1 MLATLLCLALA
12 VQPATE
18 PSADA
23 AAHAERG
30 LRAYEA
36 QQWDEAAGAF
46 DAAYALDPD
55 PQYVYARANALR
67 MAGRCVDAIPSYRE
81 FLATG
86 PEGKTK
92 EAAQQNLSEC
102 EAKAKA
108 ERPEVEPLPRPVVPV
123 RAPPGLATQSRGDD
137 RARKVS
143 IARDPWAHALTWPGL
158 AIAGVGAGLLGEAHA
173 RRGRAERADDELAY
187 RSELA
192 GAPTLSRAGIGLL
205 TTGAALV
212 VAGIVRWSILAARR
226 DSPRVRRRSGR
237 AALVWRWPVLAVG
250 ASFRVR

>member
-18 PSADA
+18 PSGDA

-67 MAGRCVDAIPSYRE
+67 MAGRCADAIPSYRE

-86 PEGKTK
+86 PEGKTEK
-92 EAAQQNLSEC
+92 AAQQNLAEC
-102 EAKAKA
+102 EAKAKT

-123 RAPPGLATQSRGDD
+123 RVPPGPVASGADD
-137 RARKVS
+137 RARKVP

-158 AIAGVGAGLLGEAHA
+158 AIAGVGAGLLAEAHA

-187 RSELA
+187 RSELS

-226 DSPRVRRRSGR
+226 DSPRARRRSGR
-237 AALVWRWPVLAVG
+237 AALVWRRPVLAVG